1 MNVLE
6 TFYFLFDSDAK
17 KLDKGLADSTK
28 STDKLEKGLQE
39 ADKQAAGLGSAFV
52 DLAGKA
58 AFALGALFSVSA
70 ISASVREVNEFVDAL
85 GDSADA
91 LGVNVS
97 QLHAWENAV
106 RLSDGEAGAFTS
118 SLKTVNAEFNSI
130 ATKGTG
136 RMLPF
141 LKDLGLGLDDIKE
154 ASKDPMQGLLKMS
167 DAFSK
172 LNAAEAAG
180 LGQKIGLDQGTINLL
195 RQGRVGVEDLI
206 REQMRAGVITK
217 EQKEEFDKYN
227 RALIEMDVAYQDIK
241 RQLVTQIIPALTWFL
256 RAARDTTDW
265 AKENKGVIAGFF
277 AILTPL
283 VVAYGSAAMA
293 AGIKSLMLYGPIIA
307 SVAAVVLFSAALA
320 LVTEDLYQ
328 FGLGNKS
335 VTGDIVESWGA
346 FGEALGLM
354 IDGMG
359 KSLVFM
365 IVALN
370 AFGQFASDLFNDT
383 LVNAVNTFGDSISD
397 LVQDITQQFPIL
409 QQLFKM
415 LENSSQIVFG
425 FKALSGGLNGLDSLM
440 GNAKAQVGA
449 TSTPLSSQ
457 SFNVIAAG
465 KGGARS
471 SSVKTGPITINTQA
485 TDAKGIAKDL
495 GGYLDKY
502 LQGTIDQTDDG
513 VKA

>member
-1 MNVLE
+1 VNVLE

-17 KLDKGLADSTK
+17 KLDKGLADATK

-58 AFALGALFSVSA
+58 AFALGAIFSVSA

-141 LKDLGLGLDDIKE
+141 LKDLGLGLKDIE
-154 ASKDPMQGLLKMS
+154 AAAKDPMTGLLKMS

-172 LNAAEAAG
+172 LSASEAAG
-180 LGQKIGLDQGTINLL
+180 LGQKIGIDQGTVNLL
-195 RQGRVGVEDLI
+195 RQGRAGVEDLL

-256 RAARDTTDW
+256 KTARDITGW
-265 AKENKGVIAGFF
+265 AKENKGVVAGFF

-283 VVAYGSAAMA
+283 VIAYGAAAMA
-293 AGIKSLMLYGPIIA
+293 AGLKSLALYGPIIA
-307 SVAAVVLFSAALA
+307 TVAAVILFSAALA

-328 FGLGNKS
+328 FGQGNAS
-335 VTGDIVESWGA
+335 VTGDIVATWGVVGEVLGTVIDGIGKSIAWLSEAIYAFKDLFVDTFSVGLVEATDKFKASWGA
-346 FGEALGLM
+346 L
-354 IDGMG
+354 I
-359 KSLVFM
+359 
-365 IVALN
+365 
-370 AFGQFASDLFNDT
+370 
-383 LVNAVNTFGDSISD
+383 
-397 LVQDITQQFPIL
+397 QDIRQQMPVLDKLISAW
-409 QQLFKM
+409 
-415 LENSSQIVFG
+415 EYI
-425 FKALSGGLNGLDSLM
+425 LSGGTIGL
-440 GNAKAQVGA
+440 AARTAQDLVGPA
-449 TSTPLSSQ
+449 RAALSTTNTPLSSQ
-457 SFNVIAAG
+457 NSNVINNS
-465 KGGARS
+465 GGPRS
-471 SSVKTGPITINTQA
+471 RSTTVNIKEIKVDAKQGDPDTI
-485 TDAKGIAKDL
+485 AKGI
-495 GGYLDKY
+495 GFSLDRYMK
-502 LQGTIDQTDDG
+502 GAIDQTDDG